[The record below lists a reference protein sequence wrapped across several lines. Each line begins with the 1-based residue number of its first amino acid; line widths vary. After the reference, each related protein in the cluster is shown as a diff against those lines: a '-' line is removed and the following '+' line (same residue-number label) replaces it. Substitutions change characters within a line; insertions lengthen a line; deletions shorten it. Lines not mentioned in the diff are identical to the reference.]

1 MAAWTEW
8 YYKHSPRLYYD
19 VGSPHAYAVIA
30 IKRELRYLGYGAI
43 GFDTEKPVL
52 ASRPTC

>member
-19 VGSPHAYAVIA
+19 LGSPAYAVIA

-43 GFDTEKPVL
+43 GFDTRSRFL